1 MFCNAK
7 QTILRSARYR
17 KKNKSLSSFNPNKFA
32 WIANQSVRILS
43 AMRFITKKR
52 TRNGTEVER
61 KKETIK

>member
-7 QTILRSARYR
+7 QTILRSVRYR
-17 KKNKSLSSFNPNKFA
+17 KKPHFQVSIPDKFRMDSQSQCKNSLSYAIHYKE
-32 WIANQSVRILS
+32 
-43 AMRFITKKR
+43 K